1 MGCGASKVAAVT
13 GAAEV
18 YPSGSKSASPATAP
32 IVTTHGGQRRPSW
45 KDLADV
51 EKETLHE
58 EKFKAIRKGLRLL
71 CMDRFQSKYTGEE
84 LCKWRPIEVCVYDGS
99 SKTTKMKI
107 HYEGWSDVYDC
118 WVDLIEQAF
127 ALAPLGVLTDYQIEK
142 GIDMTTKQYE
152 VSQQYLTSG
161 VMPDY
166 STKDDRLDDTNSG
179 DDDEEDYRS
188 ESPETPLSITTKQDS
203 GEPLKSFSLG
213 MRLDVQDAI
222 SKGASSKS
230 KTIPYKWRQAEITE
244 MAGTKIRVHYV
255 GWGNEYDE
263 VLDVKSDVHRFKQ
276 SGAMTP
282 LTSLKKMKTLGNG
295 NRAMRRSFD
304 GAPSPTNNDR
314 MDWLEDVST
323 MSFMSPD
330 PSSEVDD
337 NPASMLCNKNAPKR
351 KGSHSKVMRRK
362 QTSFT
367 TKGGQV
373 VPGAAL
379 GIASPIGRRHSSTGF
394 ESTRKESVEISFN
407 ERMENMGL
415 YIYEIEADGNCLFR
429 AISHQL
435 YCNENNHSELREM
448 CVDHMWKYKD
458 RFEVFCTSS
467 FESYCQRMRMP
478 GTWAAELEVRA
489 MEEILDRVFTIYS
502 SDNKEEKP
510 SPMQMNFDEAL
521 LVGINVETVK
531 LSYHG
536 IHYNSIYD
544 QKHTFPLPQRTS
556 KKLMAARVKLLEG
569 GS

>member
-1 MGCGASKVAAVT
+1 MAVT
-13 GAAEV
+13 GSLEV
-18 YPSGSKSASPATAP
+18 ETSKTGPHHGS
-32 IVTTHGGQRRPSW
+32 QRRRSW
-45 KDLADV
+45 KDLVDV
-51 EKETLHE
+51 ENESLYE
-58 EKFKAIRKGLRLL
+58 EKFKAIHKGLRLL

-84 LCKWRPIEVCVYDGS
+84 LCKWRPIEVRVYDGS

-107 HYEGWSDVYDC
+107 HYEGWSDAYDI

-127 ALAPLGVLTDYQIEK
+127 ALAPLGVLSDYQIEK
-142 GIDMTTKQYE
+142 GLDMTQKQYE
-152 VSQQYLTSG
+152 VSQLYFTSG

-166 STKDDRLDDTNSG
+166 SPKDDHLDDLNPGG
-179 DDDEEDYRS
+179 DDDDGDDGDYNQTVAGS
-188 ESPETPLSITTKQDS
+188 ESPETITDDITNQDS
-203 GEPLKSFSLG
+203 RESLKNFSLG

-263 VLDVKSDVHRFKQ
+263 VLDIKNDRHRLKSPNT
-276 SGAMTP
+276 MIP
-282 LTSLKKMKTLGNG
+282 LTSLKKMKTLTSG

-314 MDWLEDVST
+314 MNWLEDPST
-323 MSFMSPD
+323 MSFMSPG
-330 PSSEVDD
+330 STSEVDD
-337 NPASMLCNKNAPKR
+337 FSSDDPASMLRNKNAPKR
-351 KGSHSKVMRRK
+351 KGSNSKVMRRK
-362 QTSFT
+362 QASFT

-394 ESTRKESVEISFN
+394 ESTRNASVEISFN
-407 ERMENMGL
+407 ERMENIGL
-415 YIYEIEADGNCLFR
+415 YIYEVEADGNCLFR

-435 YCNENNHSELREM
+435 YCNEDKHLELRKI

-502 SDNKEEKP
+502 SDSKEEKP

-521 LVGINVETVK
+521 LLGINVETVK

-544 QKHTFPLPQRTS
+544 QKHTFPLPQRSS
-556 KKLMAARVKLLEG
+556 KKLMTARVKLLEG
-569 GS
+569 ES